1 MFKRFAI
8 TSAMVLAMSTQSFA
22 ADISV
27 EGAWARA
34 SAGMARAGAAFMII
48 KNTGDADKLIAAKAD
63 VSKRVE
69 LHTHLHQD
77 GIMKMRQVESVAVN
91 KGMTMLKPGGD
102 HVMFMGLDAPF
113 KEGES
118 FPLTLVFEKA
128 GEINVDV
135 QIKSAGAMGN
145 MQKGMQHNM
154 NKMGHG
160 KGNMKSE

>member
-8 TSAMVLAMSTQSFA
+8 SCAMVLAMSTQSFA
-22 ADISV
+22 GDITV
-27 EGAWARA
+27 EGVWARA
-34 SAGMARAGAAFMII
+34 SAGMARAGAAFMTI
-48 KNTGDADKLIAAKAD
+48 KNTGEADKLIAAKAD

-77 GIMKMRQVESVAVN
+77 GVMKMRQIESVAVG

-102 HVMFMGLDAPF
+102 HVMFMGLEAPL

-135 QIKSAGAMGN
+135 QIKSVGAMGT
-145 MQKGMQHNM
+145 MQHDM
-154 NKMGHG
+154 HKMGHDKG
-160 KGNMKSE
+160 KMKTH